1 MKRERREEKEGRERG
16 WEELRTGKR
25 MVGEGDGEE
34 GEEGGGGPRS
44 NEVGWDEE
52 DFM

>member
-1 MKRERREEKEGRERG
+1 MAREGREEKEGRERG
-16 WEELRTGKR
+16 WEALRT
-25 MVGEGDGEE
+25 M
-34 GEEGGGGPRS
+34 GGRS